1 MLWSRFSIL
10 FRFDV
15 AMERVQ
21 LLGDS
26 LHIPAHMYVL
36 QCFTCSLLKVFHLFC
51 CCSGDPIISE
61 SSWKIHKIRFV
72 FVNHPS
78 DKVSY
83 LCKSSSHVP
92 GLPCYMREELEGA
105 MREIHDC
112 IGNAVVN
119 NKTIVVGNGSSQTLT
134 ATLFVLANRDE
145 GAPYCSVSRIFHF
158 TLQQS
163 AVECFKLYVKLNLQ
177 FV

>member
-1 MLWSRFSIL
+1 MS
-10 FRFDV
+10 
-15 AMERVQ
+15 
-21 LLGDS
+21 
-26 LHIPAHMYVL
+26 
-36 QCFTCSLLKVFHLFC
+36 
-51 CCSGDPIISE
+51 
-61 SSWKIHKIRFV
+61 
-72 FVNHPS
+72 
-78 DKVSY
+78 
-83 LCKSSSHVP
+83 
-92 GLPCYMREELEGA
+92 EELEGA